1 MDMFLF
7 CSTGARDM
15 PETGTDDVRPDL
27 DLVYDGPVPDFARAV
42 VRAGSRAAAELRR
55 AESQLRFLK
64 SQVSFHMRAAREWR
78 RLGISARVELN
89 LVDARANLR
98 HWRAWR
104 RRAADLRAMIAAPE
118 PGFLPPSPNALHEA
132 KAELA
137 HLLALYG
144 VARIA
149 AAARRGLAAELV

>member
-1 MDMFLF
+1 MMQ
-7 CSTGARDM
+7 SAVA
-15 PETGTDDVRPDL
+15 EKRPDL

-42 VRAGSRAAAELRR
+42 VRAGSREAAELGR

-64 SQVSFHMRAAREWR
+64 SQVSFHLRAAREWR
-78 RLGISARVELN
+78 RLGIAARVELN

-104 RRAADLRAMIAAPE
+104 RRAADLRAMIAEDRALAAGE
-118 PGFLPPSPNALHEA
+118 APGFFAPSANALREA
-132 KAELA
+132 KSDLL

-144 VARIA
+144 VTRIA
-149 AAARRGLAAELV
+149 AAARRGLAAERA

>member
-1 MDMFLF
+1 MLHSPAVD
-7 CSTGARDM
+7 
-15 PETGTDDVRPDL
+15 ERPDL

-42 VRAGSRAAAELRR
+42 VRAGSREGAELGR

-104 RRAADLRAMIAAPE
+104 RRAADLRAMIAAGATMPE
-118 PGFLPPSPNALHEA
+118 RPPGFLPPSPNALHEA
-132 KAELA
+132 KADLA

-144 VARIA
+144 VTRIA
-149 AAARRGLAAELV
+149 AAARRGLAIERV